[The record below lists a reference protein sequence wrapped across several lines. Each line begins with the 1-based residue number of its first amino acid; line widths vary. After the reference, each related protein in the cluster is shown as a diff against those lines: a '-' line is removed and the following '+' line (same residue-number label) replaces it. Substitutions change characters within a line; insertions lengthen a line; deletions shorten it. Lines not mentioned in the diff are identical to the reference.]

1 MSQEC
6 QSTWTENESS
16 QAETFFRAH
25 MKELS
30 QFLLAEGIDKK
41 ALLAALEK
49 EEASSALKEL
59 VQALEIENQAP
70 TAPTVKTMGKLSAAL
85 RAAAR
90 KGGVSGDFKSVFAE

>member
-41 ALLAALEK
+41 ALLKALSNH
-49 EEASSALKEL
+49 EASSSLKEL
-59 VQALEIENQAP
+59 VHALGIEDEAP
-70 TAPTVKTMGKLSAAL
+70 TTPTVKTMGKLSAAL